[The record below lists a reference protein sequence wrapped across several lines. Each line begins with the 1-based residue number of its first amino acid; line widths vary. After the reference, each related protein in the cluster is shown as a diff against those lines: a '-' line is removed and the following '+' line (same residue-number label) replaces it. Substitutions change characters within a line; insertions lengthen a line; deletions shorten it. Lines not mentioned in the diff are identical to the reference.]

1 MKRVL
6 VVGSD
11 MLLREMISSFLVDL
25 PMEVRTAESIGIFE
39 QECRAG
45 VFDLV
50 VMTELAPFFD
60 GSDPSTILR
69 RAGLRRPDLLV
80 ISWQHSEWAVLS
92 LLESRVTQYVT
103 FPINIRRVR
112 RKICE
117 ILSCEL

>member
-1 MKRVL
+1 ML